1 MQQTRP
7 ARQLVMEQLITTVN
21 GRPAA
26 VEVPVIPGDA
36 SPAFREGLRR
46 RRVTAALGRCPC
58 GARRPAPT
66 PMQDAAAEQG
76 QADMPTLHKADCP
89 AHDNPLRAE
98 LDAWQTGKAGARDG
112 AATR

>member
-1 MQQTRP
+1 M
-7 ARQLVMEQLITTVN
+7 RQLAMERLVTTVA

-26 VEVPVIPGDA
+26 VEVPVIPADA
-36 SPAFREGLRR
+36 SPAFREGLRC

-66 PMQDAAAEQG
+66 AVQDAAAEQG

-89 AHDNPLRAE
+89 AHDTPLAAE
-98 LDAWQTGKAGARDG
+98 LAAWQNGKDGARHG
-112 AATR
+112 APAR